1 MRCSRADDRL
11 HPPACQTVPR
21 VVMPPLSHILCA
33 RPPPPAKSKATLG
46 SLSTAAITSGDA
58 SCELDYANN
67 APPSHSRDCER
78 TWMGAGTDKTL
89 HDRSQTPESAAR
101 RKRTG
106 APSEHFF
113 LFLSLTKKRC
123 KDDGMQ
129 KTVPIPHSDNW
140 RAPYGHT
147 VLVAPMYL
155 WVSAWFKHQTRL
167 SEFLFTM
174 EFSTLSLTFDAAGN
188 LTSWPSE
195 QTAGLYTT
203 SRPGRLASPDSSVL
217 PTLAFTH

>member
-113 LFLSLTKKRC
+113 LFLSLAKKRC

-129 KTVPIPHSDNW
+129 KTVPLAS
-140 RAPYGHT
+140 
-147 VLVAPMYL
+147 V
-155 WVSAWFKHQTRL
+155 
-167 SEFLFTM
+167 
-174 EFSTLSLTFDAAGN
+174 
-188 LTSWPSE
+188 
-195 QTAGLYTT
+195 
-203 SRPGRLASPDSSVL
+203 SRPVRAFRLLPCGGTSPLSAESFLRDDPL
-217 PTLAFTH
+217 TLQAPRV